1 MAELICSSWT
11 NKFFVILLLSKT
23 PPPSARSPRRWPLR
37 HNHRSR
43 SHQTVLPLQLRL
55 PERNHQKT
63 GDYQSV
69 RRDQRVSRS
78 SGTRAGAIRH
88 ARGQR
93 CIPFTLLSPSP
104 AAMQTPQ
111 AKCRK
116 LFLHLYGLFHQKAAT
131 LPEISLA
138 FELSDIYMELLL

>member
-1 MAELICSSWT
+1 MFVQVGQIS
-11 NKFFVILLLSKT
+11 FFVILLLSKT
-23 PPPSARSPRRWPLR
+23 PPPSAHSPRRRPLR
-37 HNHRSR
+37 HDHRSR
-43 SHQTVLPLQLRL
+43 CHQTVLPLQLRL
-55 PERNHQKT
+55 PERNRQKT
-63 GDYQSV
+63 DDYQSV
-69 RRDQRVSRS
+69 LRDQRVSRTP
-78 SGTRAGAIRH
+78 GTRASAIQH

-116 LFLHLYGLFHQKAAT
+116 LFYTFTDFFTKKQQV